1 MSGIAGVR
9 TFSGA
14 APSAATLRAMASTL
28 RHRGPD
34 EAAIWVGP
42 DIGLAHDRLAIV
54 DAAHSHQPMP
64 SVDGRWVV
72 ALDGVVAN
80 HAALRH
86 HLDYPFRTDGDTEVV
101 VAGLSLEGV
110 SFVERLHGQFA
121 LVAHDALTGVTHL
134 VRDRLGVQPL
144 YYRHVP
150 GGIAFGSEV
159 KALLAVGP
167 SARVDA
173 RSLDAYL
180 SSRAVPA
187 PDTLVEGVKKVRP
200 GHRATI
206 TPSGHLEQSP
216 WWTPPEPDPEGIWS
230 AGDAIEAV
238 GDGIREA
245 VRAALVADAPVGV
258 HLSGGLGSA
267 LVAAEAQQLR
277 GDAVTTFSVGLDG
290 HSTDAVDRAAR
301 AAGVL
306 GTDHQQVLLR
316 PTGFEDLW
324 HRLTWHRDAPLADPS
339 DVALYALAG
348 AVGDRVRVVLCGD
361 GEDELL
367 GDVAHPHL
375 SRLAGRTSLLPGA
388 VRSRVDARLERGLG
402 APFSAIE
409 RQHLLGGSPPPERG
423 AVPTPGAD
431 PFDRRVRDDVRH
443 LLPDDVLERGDR
455 MWASASLSWRPP
467 LLDHRLVELLLR
479 LPTSVK
485 VRSGS
490 THWLLAEAA
499 RPLLPDDVVDQRRT
513 TPPRVPLGAWF
524 RAGLDE
530 TARTWLADPGS
541 WVGGTL
547 DPTHVRR
554 LVEAPERSHHEDVQ
568 LWTLLSLEMWHHA
581 FFGAAPVVPVPRSG
595 ARAEVAAS
603 GRP

>member
-14 APSAATLRAMASTL
+14 APAAATLRAMAGTL

-34 EAAIWVGP
+34 ESAIWVGP
-42 DIGLAHDRLAIV
+42 DIGLAHDRLAILDV
-54 DAAHSHQPMP
+54 AHSHQPMP

-72 ALDGVVAN
+72 ALDGVVTN
-80 HAALRH
+80 HAALRD

-101 VAGLSLEGV
+101 VAGLSLEGI

-121 LVAHDALTGVTHL
+121 LVAHDARTGVTHL
-134 VRDRLGVQPL
+134 VRDRLGVLPL
-144 YYRHVP
+144 HYRHVP
-150 GGIAFGSEV
+150 GGVAFASEV
-159 KALLAVGP
+159 KALLAMGP
-167 SARVDA
+167 PARVDA

-180 SSRAVPA
+180 ATRAVPA

-206 TPSGHLEQSP
+206 MPSGHLEETC

-230 AGDAIEAV
+230 PGDAIEAV

-245 VRAALVADAPVGV
+245 VRAALVADTPVGV

-267 LVAAEAQQLR
+267 LVAAEAQRLH
-277 GDAVTTFSVGLDG
+277 GDAVSTFSVALDV
-290 HSTDAVDRAAR
+290 HPSDAVDRATR
-301 AAGVL
+301 AAAVL
-306 GTDHQQVLLR
+306 GTDHQHVLLSA
-316 PTGFEDLW
+316 TAFEEQW
-324 HRLTWHRDAPLADPS
+324 HRLAWHRDAPLADPS
-339 DVALYALAG
+339 DVAAYALAA
-348 AVGDRVRVVLCGD
+348 AVGDRVRVVLCGE

-375 SRLAGRTSLLPGA
+375 ARIAGRTSLLPGA

-402 APFSAIE
+402 AAFTAAE
-409 RQHLLGGSPPPERG
+409 RRQLLGSPPPPERG
-423 AVPTPGAD
+423 PVPTPGAD
-431 PFDRRVRDDVRH
+431 AFDRRVRDDVRH

-455 MWASASLSWRPP
+455 MWTSASVAWRPP

-490 THWLLAEAA
+490 TRWLLAEAA
-499 RPLLPDDVVDQRRT
+499 RPLLPDDVVEHRRT
-513 TPPRVPLGAWF
+513 PPPRVPLGAWF

-530 TARTWLADPGS
+530 TARTWLTDPGS

-547 DPTHVRR
+547 DRASVRH
-554 LVEAPERSHHEDVQ
+554 LVEARERSHHQDLQ

-581 FFGAAPVVPVPRSG
+581 YFGAAPVVPAPRAAARETAPSVPQR
-595 ARAEVAAS
+595 
-603 GRP
+603 